1 MKPRSPA
8 ARWTVRP
15 FLAALAVV
23 VFGGCATVDPSPFA
37 QFASSLQPLRSGSDT
52 QSAARAE
59 ASRQDLIRDVAAG
72 ELTADQLQLAP
83 VPSQPFRMTYG
94 FAESE
99 PNFIKFSRFRQGL
112 SALNDAMIGY
122 AQSLVVLAGGGEG
135 GDILPTTAQFDQLAR
150 DLNAN
155 AGAAA
160 GALGVTLDP
169 NRQAL
174 LSAAAIQLFKTYI
187 ESKRRHA
194 LAGAIA
200 EVQPQVEALA
210 GAAQGAIRILASP
223 VVTEYSDQVLPL
235 AVASPPDAVPIL
247 KLNDDTQATL
257 AALESLWRSY
267 GALPAAHRDL
277 AEAAAKKKTGLA
289 GIVALGNEAVH
300 LQGLLAELQKANTPD
315 Q

>member
-8 ARWTVRP
+8 ARSTVRP
-15 FLAALAVV
+15 LLAALGLVA
-23 VFGGCATVDPSPFA
+23 FTGCATVDPAPFA
-37 QFASSLQPLRSGSDT
+37 QFASSLQPLRDGSDT
-52 QSAARAE
+52 QAAARAE

-72 ELTADQLQLAP
+72 EITTDQLQLEP
-83 VPSQPFRMTYG
+83 VPSQPFEMTYG

-99 PNFIKFSRFRQGL
+99 PNFVKFSRFRQGF

-122 AQSLVVLAGGGEG
+122 AQSLAVLAGAGQG
-135 GDILPTTAQFDQLAR
+135 GDILPTTAQFDQMAR

-155 AGAAA
+155 AGSAAT
-160 GALGVTLDP
+160 ALGVTLDP

-187 ESKRRHA
+187 ETKRRHA
-194 LAGAIA
+194 LAQAIA
-200 EVQPQVEALA
+200 EVQPRVEEFST
-210 GAAQGAIRILASP
+210 AAQGAIRILASP
-223 VVTEYSDQVLPL
+223 VVTDYSTQVLPL
-235 AVASPPDAVPIL
+235 AVATPPNAAPIL

-289 GIVALGNEAVH
+289 GIVALGNEAVR
-300 LQGLLAELQKANTPD
+300 LQGLLAELRKANAPAP
-315 Q
+315 